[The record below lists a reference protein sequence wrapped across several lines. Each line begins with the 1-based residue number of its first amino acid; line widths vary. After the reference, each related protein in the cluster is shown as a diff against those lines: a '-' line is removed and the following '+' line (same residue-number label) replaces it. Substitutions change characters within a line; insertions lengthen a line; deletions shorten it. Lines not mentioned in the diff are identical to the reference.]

1 MDYKRFFTFGFTFL
15 ILQFISCTLIL
26 KNYMDGVNKIS
37 KKKFN
42 LSNYPNYLINLLMW
56 LFGYWIIV
64 FMFYSLFYKYN
75 KSIIILSLFGIIMWA
90 LWDLFPIT
98 IVQDG
103 YKYSLAY
110 IYDIFIT
117 GGFCIGL
124 TVYLYKNYYSVLSKN
139 IYILAILYILSY
151 CIFFYE
157 GFIYNREG
165 TENNWLVKLGDSLN
179 LHKML
184 PYIRLN
190 L

>member
-1 MDYKRFFTFGFTFL
+1 
-15 ILQFISCTLIL
+15 
-26 KNYMDGVNKIS
+26 MDGVNKIS

-157 GFIYNREG
+157 WFIYNRAG